1 MKNPCENKNQISV
14 IVDTREQLPYN
25 FKKEKHIQ
33 IVREKL
39 ATGDYSLKGHTD
51 RIIIER
57 KTLTDLLGVIGN
69 GRDRFKRE
77 LQHLKDNCEFPVLLI
92 EGSVSD
98 IFDKYALP
106 FESKIHQNSVIGS
119 LISWS
124 VKFGVQIIF
133 AGNRAK
139 GELITAKY
147 LTKMNEII
155 SDKKTAKKNK
165 KSRAKDVVKC

>member
-1 MKNPCENKNQISV
+1 MGEKENKITI
-14 IVDTREQLPYN
+14 IVDTQEQLPYH

-33 IVREKL
+33 VVKEKL

-69 GRDRFKRE
+69 ERERFKKE
-77 LQHLKDNCEFPVLLI
+77 LQRLKDNCEFPVLLI
-92 EGSVSD
+92 EGNVSD
-98 IFDKYALP
+98 IFNKSALP
-106 FESKIHQNSVIGS
+106 YDSKIHPNAVIGS

-124 VKFGVQIIF
+124 VKYGVHIIF
-133 AGNRAK
+133 AGNRTR

-147 LTKMNEII
+147 LTKINEII
-155 SDKKTAKKNK
+155 NENKVVGGCKNGQ
-165 KSRAKDVVKC
+165 KSNR